1 MAFTSNYRVYQLQ
14 VMILIHEG
22 QDEERDEKIVNSFMH
37 DISDMATG
45 DVIVVSATPAKEVGR

>member
-1 MAFTSNYRVYQLQ
+1 MYRAYQLQ

-22 QDEERDEKIVNSFMH
+22 QDEDRDHLVVNSFMH

-45 DVIVVSATPAKEVGR
+45 DVIIVSATPAKEVGR